1 MSFTYTAPSKTSEPI
16 ALVRS
21 KVGKPVKL
29 LYLSEESPEES
40 TSTSINDIVFKEQ
53 SARVFAQAL
62 ANGLTIKDIEDGL
75 KIGNNSQ
82 RNLGMQVNLTSNEVL
97 EPVPSPNK
105 PERVLVSGGSGV
117 GKSTLV
123 MSMIEKYSKFY
134 PDNRIV
140 LFLRQEDP
148 AFSKLDELD
157 VDIHEIIVDDK
168 ILEMKIT
175 LDDLENSLVVFD
187 DMDNIPSKKI
197 NEFVHRIV
205 NDILTNGRKRNI
217 SCTYINHAFLSGLQ
231 SKIVNHESNKVFFF
245 PSSGIRQTIAFL
257 KEYLG
262 MMKQE
267 IDMLTHIPS
276 RWVMISRSSPRY
288 VLFEKGAMII

>member
-1 MSFTYTAPSKTSEPI
+1 MSFTYTQPNKEAEPI

-21 KVGKPVKL
+21 KVGRGIKL
-29 LYLSEESPEES
+29 VYLSEESPEES
-40 TSTSINDIVFKEQ
+40 TSTSINDIIFKEH

-82 RNLGMQVNLTSNEVL
+82 RNLGSQISLSSNEVL
-97 EPVPSPNK
+97 EPIPSPHK
-105 PERVLVSGGSGV
+105 PDRTLVSGGSGV

-123 MSMIEKYSKFY
+123 MEMIAKYAKFH
-134 PDNRIV
+134 PKNRIV

-148 AFSKLDELD
+148 AFDRLD
-157 VDIHEIIVDDK
+157 DIDAEVTEIIVDEK

-175 LDDLENSLVVFD
+175 LDDLEDSLVVFD
-187 DMDNIPSKKI
+187 DMDNITNKKL

-245 PSSGIRQTIAFL
+245 PASGIRQTIAFL

-262 MMKQE
+262 MLKHE
-267 IDMLTHIPS
+267 IETVTKLPS
-276 RWVMISRSSPRY
+276 RWVMISRTSPRY
-288 VLFEKGAMII
+288 VLYEKGALII